1 MDRQSKEKE
10 VQEAYQELQ
19 RLEAIQRNML
29 KQSGEISE
37 SLEEKLRDTKAR
49 YEAAKEELNDVRRT
63 A

>member
-1 MDRQSKEKE
+1 
-10 VQEAYQELQ
+10 
-19 RLEAIQRNML
+19 ML